1 MWAPEAS
8 MVDELDGSV
17 GFLRS
22 DPQGAGDFADVA
34 WVVAQ
39 AFGNG
44 PGVDG
49 LQASR
54 SQAGHLHVFV
64 AATGPEYV
72 RAIALRFG
80 WDAVDAGRPG
90 WYLATSGT
98 LGQLLVSVTWVG
110 SRPDPAADAGLVAS

>member
-1 MWAPEAS
+1 MSAPDAS
-8 MVDELDGSV
+8 MVDELGGSV
-17 GFLRS
+17 GFLPW
-22 DPQGAGDFADVA
+22 DPQGAGDFADMA

-44 PGVDG
+44 AGVDG
-49 LQASR
+49 LQVSR
-54 SQAGHLHVFV
+54 SQAGYLHVFV

-72 RAIALRFG
+72 RAIAARFG

-98 LGQLLVSVTWVG
+98 LGQLLVSVSWVG
-110 SRPDPAADAGLVAS
+110 ARPGPAEDSGVVAS

>member
-1 MWAPEAS
+1 MPAPDAS
-8 MVDELDGSV
+8 TVDELGGSV
-17 GFLRS
+17 GLLPW
-22 DPQGAGDFADVA
+22 DPQGAGDFADMA

-49 LQASR
+49 LQSSR
-54 SQAGHLHVFV
+54 SQTGHMHVFV
-64 AATGPEYV
+64 AATGPECV

-98 LGQLLVSVTWVG
+98 LGQLLVSVSWVG
-110 SRPDPAADAGLVAS
+110 SRPDPAEDAGVVAS